1 MKMDLITGSDV
12 SLVSMTVRLI
22 LAAVLGGLVG
32 ADRESSGQAAGVRTF
47 SLVCLGSCLAML
59 TGEYL
64 FTIYPKTDPSR
75 IAAQVISGIG
85 FLGVGTIV
93 VTARRNVK
101 GLTTA
106 ATLWVTAALG
116 IAIGAGL
123 IWESLICFVLIMVV
137 VFILTPVSRYMDR
150 TNRRVVVYLEL
161 DYGEGIVDFFNFI
174 RERGYSVHSMEK
186 MTSASIL
193 KDDISMRMVVDMK
206 KRRDHTAF
214 IKEIREL
221 PYIHYVEESK

>member
-1 MKMDLITGSDV
+1 MELITGSDV
-12 SLVSMTVRLI
+12 SLISMTVRLL
-22 LAAVLGGLVG
+22 LAAVLGALVG
-32 ADRESSGQAAGVRTF
+32 VDRESSGQVAGVRTF

-106 ATLWVTAALG
+106 ASLWVTAALG
-116 IAIGAGL
+116 ISIGAGL
-123 IWESLICFVLIMVV
+123 IWESLICFILIMVV
-137 VFILTPVSRYMDR
+137 VLILTPVSRYLDR
-150 TNRRVVVYLEL
+150 TNRRVVMYLEL
-161 DYGEGIVDFFNFI
+161 DYGEGIVAFFDFI
-174 RERGYSVHSMEK
+174 QDSGYSVHSMEK
-186 MTSASIL
+186 LTSASIL
-193 KDDISMRMVVDMK
+193 KDDIALRMVVDMK
-206 KRRDHTAF
+206 KRRDHTAL

-221 PYIHYVEESK
+221 PYVHYVEEAK

>member
-1 MKMDLITGSDV
+1 MELITGSDV
-12 SLVSMTVRLI
+12 SLISMTVRLL
-22 LAAVLGGLVG
+22 LAAVLGALVG
-32 ADRESSGQAAGVRTF
+32 VDRESSGQVAGVRTF

-106 ATLWVTAALG
+106 ASLWVTAALG
-116 IAIGAGL
+116 ISIGAGL
-123 IWESLICFVLIMVV
+123 IWESLICFILIMVV
-137 VFILTPVSRYMDR
+137 VLILTPVSRYLDR
-150 TNRRVVVYLEL
+150 TNRRVVMYLEL
-161 DYGEGIVDFFNFI
+161 DYGEGIVAFFDFI
-174 RERGYSVHSMEK
+174 QDSGYSVHSMEK
-186 MTSASIL
+186 LTSASIL
-193 KDDISMRMVVDMK
+193 KDDIALRMVVDMK

-221 PYIHYVEESK
+221 PYVHYVEEAK

>member
-1 MKMDLITGSDV
+1 MELITGSDV
-12 SLVSMTVRLI
+12 SLISMTVRLL
-22 LAAVLGGLVG
+22 LAAVLGALVG
-32 ADRESSGQAAGVRTF
+32 VDRESSGQVAGVRTF

-93 VTARRNVK
+93 VTARRSVK

-106 ATLWVTAALG
+106 ASLWVTAALG
-116 IAIGAGL
+116 ISIGAGL
-123 IWESLICFVLIMVV
+123 IWESLICFILIMVV
-137 VFILTPVSRYMDR
+137 VLILTPVSRYLDR
-150 TNRRVVVYLEL
+150 TNRRVVMYLEL
-161 DYGEGIVDFFNFI
+161 DYGEGIVAFFDFI
-174 RERGYSVHSMEK
+174 QDSGYSVHSMEK
-186 MTSASIL
+186 LTSASIL
-193 KDDISMRMVVDMK
+193 KDDIALRMVVDMK
-206 KRRDHTAF
+206 KRRDHTAL

-221 PYIHYVEESK
+221 PYVHYVEEAK